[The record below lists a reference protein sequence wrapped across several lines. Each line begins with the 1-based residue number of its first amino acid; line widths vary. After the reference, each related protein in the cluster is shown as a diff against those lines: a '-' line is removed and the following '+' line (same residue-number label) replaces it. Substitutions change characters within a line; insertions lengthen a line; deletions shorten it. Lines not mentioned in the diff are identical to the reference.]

1 MGLFDEIVGYG
12 KLGWSI
18 GSGIWKFIRGRKRRL
33 TPQQKLELRA
43 KWKPQVE
50 DWLRKQYAKEL
61 RLDVVVRD
69 MKRMDKYP
77 ETAEGRGISA
87 WFRVGLI
94 DTYEKGVMLG
104 LRTEGLVEEE
114 GGWRFGEYRVEKDS
128 MVNLRLVGFVPYEN
142 IEMIDWDGDD
152 YYQFPH
158 IYCYFD
164 FKGQPCERLAFCERR
179 NLDEHVY
186 YTEIVEYQ
194 AVRKLTKKLKGRAF
208 LKRVHG

>member
-1 MGLFDEIVGYG
+1 MGLFDEFVGYG
-12 KLGWSI
+12 RLGWSI
-18 GSGIWKFIRGRKRRL
+18 VSGLWKFWRGRTRRL
-33 TPQQKLELRA
+33 TPQQKLELRG

-50 DWLRKQYAKEL
+50 TWIRKQYAKKL
-61 RLDVVVRD
+61 RLDVIVRD

-77 ETAEGRGISA
+77 ETAKGRGISA
-87 WFRVGLI
+87 WFRVGLV
-94 DTYEKGVMLG
+94 DTYEKGIMLG

-114 GGWRFGEYRVEKDS
+114 GGWRFGEYSVEKDR

-164 FKGQPCERLAFCERR
+164 FKSQPYERLAFCERR
-179 NLDEHVY
+179 NLDAHVY
-186 YTEIVEYQ
+186 YTDIVDYED
-194 AVRKLTKKLKGRAF
+194 VRRLTKKLKGRAF
-208 LKRVHG
+208 LKRVH